1 MSTPTTAPSP
11 AVEGDRFATPGVHR
25 LVEDQARRTP
35 HADAV
40 LCGDQR
46 LGYAELDRRAD
57 RLARR
62 LRRHGVG
69 PEVRVGIHLAR
80 SVELAV
86 AVLAVLKAGG
96 VCVPLDPGYPR
107 DRLAFILDD
116 VAAPVLLTR
125 RHPASGGPVA
135 DYPGTVVHP
144 DDPPADGP
152 WDEPEGG
159 PRPAESRPLHPANL
173 AWVAYT
179 SGSTGRP
186 KGVGLTHGPLANL
199 ALEVGRRLGLG
210 PGDRVLQFAS
220 IGFSVAA
227 EEILSTWVTGACLVL
242 DPEDS
247 LADSARL
254 RAVTETQGVTVL
266 QLTPAYWYEWS
277 RELERDG
284 LPRPPAS
291 LRLLVVGSEAVAVD
305 KVAAWLPTG
314 VRLVQEYGAT
324 EGTVSQ
330 LLYEATGPAADV
342 STWQR
347 VPVGTPL
354 GGVRVHVLDERLRPV
369 PDGRPGELY
378 IAGDSVSRGYLGRP
392 GMTAERFLAD
402 PYGDRPGS
410 RMYRTGDLVRRLA
423 DGNLAFLGRTDHQI
437 KIRGIRIEPGEV
449 ESVIRRYPGV
459 TECAV
464 LARRTAAGTDQL
476 CACVVWEAGQDDAG
490 LRAYLTTRLAP
501 ALVPSRVVPV
511 TGLPLNPNG
520 KVDRRALRHLPLDAE
535 PAAPGGTAPRT
546 PLEAALAGI
555 WAMTL
560 GVPHVGVEDDFFALG
575 GDSLTATR
583 LAAHLREALAVDVR
597 QRTVFEAPTVG
608 ALAALISA
616 ERSASAEDARQA
628 PEPTRAPVTSS
639 QRRMWILHKM
649 APSGAAYNDPVV
661 LRLEGEL
668 HPAALLEA
676 LRRIVRRHATLRTTI
691 GSEDGHPVQLVA
703 PPATADALTLDS
715 TDLSGHPESALRRAV
730 AERAGAPFDLTR
742 GPLFRAA
749 LLRAGPDDHVLVL
762 VFHHIVFDGWSMDVL
777 FRELAHHYREAA
789 GTGVP
794 AALPP
799 LPVQYADHAI
809 SQSRRHTDPAM
820 DRQLDYWKATL
831 AGAPHVTRLPPARDA
846 ADGSGPG
853 GATVRPFSVAP
864 HVAAR
869 LRELAAAERV
879 TPFMVLLAGFLAF
892 IHRAGGARDMVVGT
906 LLSGR
911 DRPETADLIG
921 LFTRTLALRTELPEG
936 TTFRRFLP
944 RVKETVQEA
953 MAHQDV
959 PFDRV
964 VEELRP
970 PRGRHH
976 SPVFQLMFSYG
987 STTVRSPDLPGLT
1000 VTPWKTD
1007 TRAAKFDATVMLEED
1022 GDGGYDGLFEYDL
1035 ARYDDTTARRLTD
1048 AFAALLESLAKD
1060 PDMLL

>member
-1 MSTPTTAPSP
+1 MSTSTTAPS
-11 AVEGDRFATPGVHR
+11 VVGGERFATAGVHR
-25 LVEDQARRTP
+25 LIEEQARRP
-35 HADAV
+35 PDAVAV

-46 LGYAELDRRAD
+46 LGYAQLDLRAD

-69 PEVRVGIHLAR
+69 PEVRVGIHLPR

-125 RHPASGGPVA
+125 HPASGPAA
-135 DYPGTVVHP
+135 DYSGTLVHP
-144 DDPPADGP
+144 DDAPV
-152 WDEPEGG
+152 DEPQ
-159 PRPAESRPLHPANL
+159 PAEGRPLHPENL

-186 KGVGLTHGPLANL
+186 KGVGLAHGPLANL

-254 RAVTETQGVTVL
+254 RAVAEQQGVTVM

-277 RELERDG
+277 RELEHDG

-330 LLYEATGPAADV
+330 LLYEVTGPAAEV
-342 STWQR
+342 GTWSR

-354 GGVRVHVLDERLRPV
+354 GGVRVRVLDERLRPV

-378 IAGDSVSRGYLGRP
+378 LAGDSVSRGYLGRP
-392 GMTAERFLAD
+392 GMTAERFVAD

-410 RMYRTGDLVRRLA
+410 RMYRTGDLARRRP
-423 DGNLAFLGRTDHQI
+423 DGNLEFLGRIDHQI
-437 KIRGIRIEPGEV
+437 KIRGIRVEPGEV

-459 TECAV
+459 AECAV
-464 LARRTAAGTDQL
+464 LARKNAAGTDQL
-476 CACVVWEAGQDDAG
+476 CACVVWEAGRDDAG
-490 LRAYLTTRLAP
+490 LRAHLTTQLSP

-511 TGLPLNPNG
+511 AGLPLNPNG
-520 KVDRRALRHLPLDAE
+520 KVDRRALRDLPLDAE
-535 PAAPGGTAPRT
+535 PAAPGGTGPGPRT

-560 GVPHVGVEDDFFALG
+560 GHSHIGVEDDFFALG

-597 QRTVFEAPTVG
+597 QRMVFEAPTVS

-616 ERSASAEDARQA
+616 ERSAPGEGARQT
-628 PEPTRAPVTSS
+628 PEPTRAPVTAS

-668 HPAALLEA
+668 DQRAVLGA

-691 GSEDGHPVQLVA
+691 GSEDGRPVQLIA
-703 PPATADALTLDS
+703 PPATADALTLDV
-715 TDLSGHPESALRRAV
+715 TDLSGHPESALRRRV
-730 AERAGAPFDLTR
+730 AELAGAPFDLTR
-742 GPLFRAA
+742 GPLIRAA
-749 LLRAGPDDHVLVL
+749 LLRAAPHDHVLVL

-777 FRELAHHYREAA
+777 FRELTQHYREAR
-789 GTGVP
+789 TGVP
-794 AALPP
+794 ALLPP
-799 LPVQYADHAI
+799 LPTQYADHAVR
-809 SQSRRHTDPAM
+809 QSRQHTGPAM
-820 DRQLDYWKATL
+820 DRQLAYWKNKL
-831 AGAPHVTRLPPARDA
+831 AGAPSVTRLPPARDA
-846 ADGSGPG
+846 ADGGPV
-853 GATVRPFSVAP
+853 GATVRPFSVRP
-864 HVAAR
+864 DVAAA
-869 LRELAAAERV
+869 LRDLAAAERV
-879 TPFMVLLAGFLAF
+879 TPFMVLLAGFLTLV
-892 IHRAGGARDMVVGT
+892 HRAGGARDMVVGT

-911 DRPETADLIG
+911 DRPETVDLIG
-921 LFTRTLALRTELPEG
+921 LFTRTLALRIELPEG

-970 PRGRHH
+970 PRGRH

-987 STTVRSPDLPGLT
+987 STTVRNPDLPGLT
-1000 VTPWKTD
+1000 VTPLKTD
-1007 TRAAKFDATVMLEED
+1007 TRSAKFDATVMLEEGD
-1022 GDGGYDGLFEYDL
+1022 DGGYDGLFEYDL
-1035 ARYDDTTARRLTD
+1035 ALYDETTARRLTD
-1048 AFAALLESLAKD
+1048 AFSALLESVAKD
-1060 PDMLL
+1060 PDLLV

>member
-1 MSTPTTAPSP
+1 MSTSTTVPS
-11 AVEGDRFATPGVHR
+11 AVERARFATPGVHR

-35 HADAV
+35 HAAAV
-40 LCGDQR
+40 LCGDQC
-46 LGYAELDRRAD
+46 LDYAELDRRAD

-107 DRLAFILDD
+107 DRLVFILDD
-116 VAAPVLLTR
+116 VAAPILLTR
-125 RHPASGGPVA
+125 RHPASGPA
-135 DYPGTVVHP
+135 TDYPGTVVHP
-144 DDPPADGP
+144 DDASDDAPDDA
-152 WDEPEGG
+152 PEAGT
-159 PRPAESRPLHPANL
+159 RPAESRPLHPDNL

-179 SGSTGRP
+179 SGSTGTP

-242 DPEDS
+242 DPEES

-254 RAVTETQGVTVL
+254 RAVVDTQGVTVM

-284 LPRPPAS
+284 LPRPPTS
-291 LRLLVVGSEAVAVD
+291 LRLLVVGSEAVAVEA
-305 KVAAWLPTG
+305 VAAWLPTG

-324 EGTVSQ
+324 EGTISQ

-342 STWQR
+342 GTWSR

-354 GGVRVHVLDERLRPV
+354 GGVRAHVLDEWLRPA

-423 DGNLAFLGRTDHQI
+423 DGNLEFLGRIDHQI

-449 ESVIRRYPGV
+449 ESVIRRHPGV

-464 LARRTAAGTDQL
+464 LARKTAAGTDQL
-476 CACVVWEAGQDDAG
+476 CACVVGEAGQDDAG
-490 LRAYLTTRLAP
+490 LRAYLTTQLAP
-501 ALVPSRVVPV
+501 ALVPSRIVPV
-511 TGLPLNPNG
+511 AGLPLNPNG
-520 KVDRRALRHLPLDAE
+520 KVDRRALRELPLDAE
-535 PAAPGGTAPRT
+535 PAAPGGIAPRT

-597 QRTVFEAPTVG
+597 QRMVFEAPTVG

-616 ERSASAEDARQA
+616 ERSAPAEDARQA
-628 PEPTRAPVTSS
+628 AEPTRAPVTSS
-639 QRRMWILHKM
+639 QRRMWVLHKM

-661 LRLEGEL
+661 LRLEGKL
-668 HPAALLEA
+668 DPAALLGA

-691 GSEDGHPVQLVA
+691 GSEDGRPVQIVA
-703 PPATADALTLDS
+703 PPGTADALTLGI
-715 TDLSGHPESALRRAV
+715 TDLSGRPESALRRAV
-730 AERAGAPFDLTR
+730 AELAGAPFDLTR
-742 GPLFRAA
+742 GPLLRAA

-777 FRELAHHYREAA
+777 FRELSHHYREAL
-789 GTGVP
+789 TGVP
-794 AALPP
+794 AGLPP
-799 LPVQYADHAI
+799 LPVQYADHAVGQ
-809 SQSRRHTDPAM
+809 SQQHTGPAM
-820 DRQLDYWKATL
+820 DRQLDYWREKL
-831 AGAPHVTRLPPARDA
+831 AGAPPVTRLPPTRVA
-846 ADGSGPG
+846 ADSVGGPT
-853 GATVRPFSVAP
+853 GATVHPFSVGP
-864 HVAAR
+864 DVAAR
-869 LRELAAAERV
+869 LRELAATERV
-879 TPFMVLLAGFLAF
+879 TPFMVLLAGFLALV
-892 IHRAGGARDMVVGT
+892 HRAGGARDMVVGT

-911 DRPETADLIG
+911 DRPETVDLIG
-921 LFTRTLALRTELPEG
+921 LFTRTLALRTRLPAG
-936 TTFRRFLP
+936 ATFRRFLP

-964 VEELRP
+964 VEEVRP
-970 PRGRHH
+970 ARGRHH

-1000 VTPWKTD
+1000 VTPLRAD
-1007 TRAAKFDATVMLEED
+1007 TRSAKFDATVMLEEGD
-1022 GDGGYDGLFEYDL
+1022 DGGYDGLFEYDL
-1035 ARYDDTTARRLTD
+1035 ALYDDTTARHLTD
-1048 AFAALLESLAKD
+1048 TFAALLESVAKD
-1060 PDMLL
+1060 PDLLV